1 MSHPGARVASDRDGI
16 RAPQENVARV
26 QTQADL
32 RHFQK
37 RLHIFGDEHLRA
49 RGRQRRRLA
58 LELAHAP
65 KDRRTR
71 DLHEKSSTLTGRRS
85 RIEESAASATTSARR
100 ASATEQGLSAPSST
114 APRNASSSARY
125 AASKRSRKSL

>member
-1 MSHPGARVASDRDGI
+1 MRWWTAWRWQCDENTQGSAAPPRRVPRPPGKRG
-16 RAPQENVARV
+16 PCP
-26 QTQADL
+26 TQADL

-65 KDRRTR
+65 GGRRTR

-85 RIEESAASATTSARR
+85 RIEESAASATTS
-100 ASATEQGLSAPSST
+100 
-114 APRNASSSARY
+114 
-125 AASKRSRKSL
+125 